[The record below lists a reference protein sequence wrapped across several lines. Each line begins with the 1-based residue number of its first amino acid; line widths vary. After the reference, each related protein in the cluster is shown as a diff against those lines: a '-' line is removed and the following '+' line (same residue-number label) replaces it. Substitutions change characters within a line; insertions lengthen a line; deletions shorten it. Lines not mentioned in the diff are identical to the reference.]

1 MSNNLMSVNMM
12 PVENMSPIAK
22 MFETG
27 KTYEVI
33 VDDKVN
39 QGAKLFAFG
48 LNGRIG
54 EFPTNT
60 KIRLKGEV
68 IRHLY
73 NCTYDS
79 PIIKEED
86 QYRRVIGYQKVCRF
100 SITPTSWGA
109 LPDKA
114 VLLQRPGVVSY
125 LDDATVSVPEANAAT
140 PEEQEEFMGVEPMPE
155 KMGADV
161 SVDDFM
167 ACREKELETMSKIEL
182 LQFASER
189 GIKVSGSTTKAT
201 ILGDILDF
209 EQKLMEDPAKEE

>member
-39 QGAKLFAFG
+39 QGAKLFSFG

-60 KIRLKGEV
+60 KIRLQGEV

-86 QYRRVIGYQKVCRF
+86 QYRRVIGFQKVCRF

-114 VLLQRPGVVSY
+114 VLLQRPGVKSY
-125 LDDATVSVPEANAAT
+125 IEDATLSVPAASETT
-140 PEEQEEFMGVEPMPE
+140 PEERSDFSSGEPMPE
-155 KMGADV
+155 RMGEDV

-167 ACREKELETMSKIEL
+167 ACRERELETMSKQEL
-182 LQFASER
+182 LHFASER

-201 ILGDILDF
+201 ILGDILKF
-209 EQKLMEDPAKEE
+209 EQKLMEDPAEEE

>member
-1 MSNNLMSVNMM
+1 MNNNLMTVNMM
-12 PVENMSPIAK
+12 PVSGMGDIKS
-22 MFETG
+22 MFQTG

-39 QGAKLFAFG
+39 QSAKMFSFG
-48 LNGRIG
+48 LNGKIG

-60 KIRLKGEV
+60 KIILPGEV

-86 QYRRVIGYQKVCRF
+86 QYRRVVGYQKVCRF

-114 VLLQRPGVVSY
+114 VLLQRPGVKSY
-125 LDDATVSVPEANAAT
+125 IEDATLSVPAAMEAT
-140 PEEQEEFMGVEPMPE
+140 PEERSDFASGEPMPE
-155 KMGADV
+155 RMGEDV

-167 ACREKELETMSKIEL
+167 ACRERELETMSKQEL

-201 ILGDILDF
+201 ILGDILKF

>member
-60 KIRLKGEV
+60 KIRLQGEV

-86 QYRRVIGYQKVCRF
+86 QYRRVIGFQKVCRF

-114 VLLQRPGVVSY
+114 VLLQRPGVKSY
-125 LDDATVSVPEANAAT
+125 IEDATLSVPAASETT
-140 PEEQEEFMGVEPMPE
+140 PEERSDFSSGEPMPE
-155 KMGADV
+155 RMGEDV

-167 ACREKELETMSKIEL
+167 ACRERELETMSKQEL
-182 LQFASER
+182 LHFASER

-201 ILGDILDF
+201 ILGDILKF
-209 EQKLMEDPAKEE
+209 EQKLMEDPAEEE